1 LVKAQVGCAMLNRFR
16 YAAEIKIGVLKKS
29 SNLEAHA
36 WVECDGIVVMGDNGD
51 QYVELPKPVPA
62 AGGLEFPRA

>member
-1 LVKAQVGCAMLNRFR
+1 MKAQVGSAMLHRFG

-36 WVECDGIVVMGDNGD
+36 WVECDGVVVMGTA
-51 QYVELPKPVPA
+51 VISM
-62 AGGLEFPRA
+62 